1 MKNHINS
8 IIIGACIV
16 ITAVLLSGAWVK
28 SHLNDSNKTTIRVT
42 GKADRNFTSD
52 LIVWNGSFSKKSENL
67 SDAYQL
73 VKKDQDVVNAYL
85 QQKGVKEDEI
95 KFSSIT
101 IDKKFES
108 IYNDKGY
115 IVQTIFKGYELTQNV
130 SIESKEVDKVE
141 QISREVT
148 ELINQGVEF
157 YSSEPSYFSTKLSDI
172 KIELLKA
179 ATEDARKRAETITQ
193 SAGSGLS
200 NLVQSYMGVFQI
212 TAQNSNEDYEYGG
225 SYNTTSKEKTISIT
239 VTLEYDLR

>member
-1 MKNHINS
+1 MKNYINS

-28 SHLNDSNKTTIRVT
+28 SHLNDSNKSTIRVT

-52 LIVWNGSFSKKSENL
+52 LIVWSGSYTKKSDNL

-85 QQKGVKEDEI
+85 QEKGLKKEEI

-115 IVQTIFKGYELTQNV
+115 VVQTVFKGYELTQNV

-141 QISREVT
+141 QISREIT

-200 NLVQSYMGVFQI
+200 SLVQSYMGVFQI

-239 VTLEYDLR
+239 VTLEYDLK

>member
-1 MKNHINS
+1 MKSYINT
-8 IIIGACIV
+8 IIIGACIL

-42 GKADRNFTSD
+42 GKADNNFTSD
-52 LIVWNGSFSKKSENL
+52 LIVWKGSFTKNSDNL
-67 SDAYQL
+67 SNAYQL
-73 VKKDQDVVNAYL
+73 VKNDQDVVNKYL
-85 QQKGVKEDEI
+85 QQKGVKKNEI

-108 IYNDKGY
+108 IYNAQGY
-115 IVQTIFKGYELTQNV
+115 VIQTIFKGYELTQNV

-157 YSSEPSYFSTKLSDI
+157 YSSEPSYFSTKLSDL

-193 SAGSGLS
+193 NASSGLS
-200 NLVQSYMGVFQI
+200 NLVKSYMGVFQI
-212 TAQNSNEDYEYGG
+212 TAQNSTEEYEYGG

-239 VTLEYDLR
+239 VTLEYDLK